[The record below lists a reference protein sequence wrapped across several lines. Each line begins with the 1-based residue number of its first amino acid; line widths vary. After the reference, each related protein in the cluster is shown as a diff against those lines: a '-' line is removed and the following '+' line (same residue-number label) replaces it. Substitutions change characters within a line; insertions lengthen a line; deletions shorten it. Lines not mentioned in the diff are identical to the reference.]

1 METIEELVE
10 FLQLA
15 LDGGARGRVLNMG
28 EAWSIMRQ
36 DGVVLDGAPK
46 FRLTLGADLAEYGFA
61 VLDAGLE
68 LNALDPGH
76 RLARNAFRSSGKAF
90 ENLVRNGDPTDP
102 QRGFHRVIAAA
113 SYHLGSFAA
122 IAYALFRPVDTEE
135 QNLNT
140 AEACLV
146 RLMLRDLDG
155 VRNTAR
161 EWLRD
166 DRHLDGAIVE
176 RLGGAG

>member
-1 METIEELVE
+1 MEIVEELVE
-10 FLQLA
+10 FLQRA
-15 LDGGARGRVLNMG
+15 LDGGARGRVLDTG

-36 DGVVLDGAPK
+36 DGVVPEDAPAFRRALDG
-46 FRLTLGADLAEYGFA
+46 DLAEYGFA

-68 LNALDPGH
+68 LNTLDGGH
-76 RLARNAFRSSGKAF
+76 PLARSAFASSGKAF

-113 SYHLGSFAA
+113 SYHLGGYAA
-122 IAYALFRPVDTEE
+122 IAYALFRPVDAEE

-155 VRNTAR
+155 VRSTAR
-161 EWLRD
+161 AWLLDNRYF
-166 DRHLDGAIVE
+166 DGAIVE
-176 RLGGAG
+176 RLHGTR